1 MAAGQQRTKRLWDF
15 LTRPQ
20 GVWLFLVASLSVL
33 VVAGWLRRFPTVPDP
48 MLYGQL
54 QFTSGILAL
63 TFAATALVR
72 FRGTRDRLPLMLASG
87 FLIVG
92 ATLASSSLVL
102 LRLSESDSSVSLRDP
117 MSWVMSRTLLALLFV
132 AAFMVERRLPAARHP
147 GREITLALVL
157 VVISA
162 FLLGT
167 IHLRLPAD
175 LVVHPDGIFP
185 RPGNLFPAGLFLF
198 ATIAYHRRLRRAS
211 SPFDRSL
218 YLAAAL
224 NTTCCLAASQ
234 SVRRLD
240 AAFAFAEILQFT
252 SYVVLVG
259 GALLDNVQLFESV
272 RQLAVSDAL
281 TGLANYRRLV
291 SELESEIKRSERT
304 RRPFALLLFDL
315 NGLKRIND
323 QFGHLVGSR
332 ALCRVADVLRLHSRT
347 IDTCARY
354 GGDEFVLI
362 LRETGMEAGKE
373 VGRRICDRV
382 ANDMEQPRISVS
394 VGVAVYP
401 ADGATIEAL
410 LDSADRALYRV
421 KGYAPERLPVRE

>member
-1 MAAGQQRTKRLWDF
+1 
-15 LTRPQ
+15 
-20 GVWLFLVASLSVL
+20 LFLVAAPSVL
-33 VVAGWLRRFPTVPDP
+33 IVAGWLRRFPTVPNRL
-48 MLYGQL
+48 LYGEL

-92 ATLASSSLVL
+92 ATLGSSSLVAL
-102 LRLSESDSSVSLRDP
+102 GVAEPGASAIPRDP
-117 MSWVMSRTLLALLFV
+117 MSWVISRTLLGLLFV
-132 AAFMVERRLPAARHP
+132 AAIIVERRLPAARHP
-147 GREITLALVL
+147 RREIAVALVL
-157 VVISA
+157 VVLTA
-162 FLLGT
+162 FAFGT
-167 IHLRLPAD
+167 VHLQLPAD

-185 RPGNLFPAGLFLF
+185 RPGNLFPAGLFLL

-218 YLAAAL
+218 YLAAGL
-224 NTTCCLAASQ
+224 NMACCLAASQ
-234 SVRRLD
+234 AVRRLD
-240 AAFAFAEILQFT
+240 APFAFAEILQFT

-272 RQLAVSDAL
+272 RQLAISDSL

-291 SELESEIKRSERT
+291 SQLESEIQRSERT
-304 RRPFALLLFDL
+304 GRPLALLLFDL
-315 NGLKRIND
+315 DGLKKIND

-347 IDTCARY
+347 IDTGARY

-362 LRETGMEAGKE
+362 LPETGMEAAKE
-373 VGRRICDRV
+373 VGRRICERV
-382 ANDMEQPRISVS
+382 VKDPEQPPISVS
-394 VGVAVYP
+394 AGVAVYP
-401 ADGATIEAL
+401 DDGTTIETL
-410 LDSADRALYRV
+410 LDSADRALYRE
-421 KGYAPERLPVRE
+421 KGRSTERLPVPE